1 MSAVGRTGNYA
12 DDMTLP
18 AWATDPSILLLTEE
32 QYDALPEDVCRT
44 IEVVYGH
51 VVFLQAP
58 TREHSRIGRRLAAAV
73 ERVRPDSPCME
84 VDTAIDVRYSVKNA
98 YVTSSGKSFTF
109 RRPDVV
115 VYDCLPRGTK
125 VQSHHVKLMVEIANS
140 DSYERDGVDKRA
152 EYANQRIPL
161 YLVVIVDDDGRI
173 RAIEEYRLDWSG
185 RNYGQADTHY
195 GMLDVE
201 IIPGVRLT
209 VSFDELEN

>member
-1 MSAVGRTGNYA
+1 
-12 DDMTLP
+12 MTLP
-18 AWATDPSILLLTEE
+18 AWATDPSMLLLTEE
-32 QYDALPEDVCRT
+32 QYEALPDDVCRT

-73 ERVRPDSPCME
+73 EGVRPESPCIE
-84 VDTAIDVRYSVKNA
+84 VDTEIDVRYSIKNA
-98 YVTSSGKSFTF
+98 YATSSGKTFTF

-115 VYDCLPRGTK
+115 VYECLPRGTK
-125 VQSHHVKLMVEIANS
+125 VQSDHVKLIVEIANS

-185 RNYGQADTHY
+185 RNYGQAHTHY
-195 GMLDVE
+195 GALDVE
-201 IIPGVRLT
+201 IVPGVRLT
-209 VSFDELEN
+209 VSFEQLEN